1 MKKIKW
7 RNVVKLILL
16 IGASC
21 EVAYISFMLLFGSLL
36 TGNTCTLTW
45 TGIASFIISCMVIT
59 CIDEDFRDQLKKT
72 PKVRRQYK

>member
-7 RNVVKLILL
+7 RNVVKLIVL
-16 IGASC
+16 GVASC
-21 EVAYISFMLLFGSLL
+21 ELIYVAGMLMFYTLF

-45 TGIASFIISCMVIT
+45 TGIVVSMFCMGLISMIN
-59 CIDEDFRDQLKKT
+59 DDFREQMKKT